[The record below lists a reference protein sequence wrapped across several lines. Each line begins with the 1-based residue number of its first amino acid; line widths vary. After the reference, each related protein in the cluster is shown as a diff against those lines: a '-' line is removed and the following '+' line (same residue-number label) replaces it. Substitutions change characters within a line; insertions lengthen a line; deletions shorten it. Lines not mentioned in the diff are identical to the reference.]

1 MKSWTAQGIPL
12 TEIYVRW
19 RDESLKICL
28 NQCLVYRFIFPA
40 LLITILLPCID
51 EC

>member
-19 RDESLKICL
+19 RDESLKIYL
-28 NQCLVYRFIFPA
+28 NQCLV
-40 LLITILLPCID
+40 
-51 EC
+51 